1 MILIIYILTPFT
13 MTHSIHLF
21 QGFRIIQTRMMVLTI
36 LHGLR
41 PNPKLK
47 SILEGR
53 TDLQHLWG
61 TTLHSHNL
69 FSRQF
74 FQPQSVYIR
83 FTHIQNMQPK
93 FYLGSAMHHTL
104 DREYSRSRK
113 YFQLTHERLVQAELA
128 LRYWHE
134 HDNLY
139 IWAPIPIYTDRVD
152 YRSLEVALI
161 QEWQPRLNY
170 PFICQFY
177 HPKKGLL
184 KKPLLNSNAQ
194 FGLATLWRRAK
205 RVGFSGFLFV
215 NATKV
220 ILWKKPM
227 WPCISFSDEKCSLKF
242 NDLKTVSISD
252 TVPKQ
257 NVKSALGSMKANGF
271 QWFPN
276 TNATHVLKKTACN
289 VTHFFCNKSMR
300 QNRCSPCY
308 CGRAP
313 LPWRCSNRSKSIY
326 SLVCSTEPLFFL
338 TKFAANAFPAHYL
351 ALLLVFYFGFGCCLF
366 FSCRLCW
373 GCIVP
378 FPFSFCSRLKSL
390 CRWLHFRWLACLFFF
405 RGTVIFLP
413 CFAFWRCRR
422 ACRIGSQL
430 GQKTIFIQSF
440 QNRFRPHVTFFH
452 CAGAIRCFCLM
463 GCGGTA
469 GLFCRTSP
477 LSLPWAGQ
485 GFNAGHSCESFFS
498 EERLH
503 WRDWLCEIC

>member
-47 SILEGR
+47 SILEGC

-74 FQPQSVYIR
+74 FLPQRVYIR

-152 YRSLEVALI
+152 YRSLEAALI

-177 HPKKGLL
+177 HPKKGLQ
-184 KKPLLNSNAQ
+184 KNPSQ
-194 FGLATLWRRAK
+194 YQCT
-205 RVGFSGFLFV
+205 
-215 NATKV
+215 
-220 ILWKKPM
+220 I
-227 WPCISFSDEKCSLKF
+227 WPCHPLASCQTQIHSTLGSPSPDVITVSKPSRTLDHCPRLRIKYQGEIRTNKDASIQRWRSSFVLCPSPASQQHSGAFSDIVPDRHRCNHQMVARKTRPQGISLKST
-242 NDLKTVSISD
+242 L
-252 TVPKQ
+252 VP
-257 NVKSALGSMKANGF
+257 F
-271 QWFPN
+271 
-276 TNATHVLKKTACN
+276 
-289 VTHFFCNKSMR
+289 
-300 QNRCSPCY
+300 
-308 CGRAP
+308 
-313 LPWRCSNRSKSIY
+313 SKSSITAEEI
-326 SLVCSTEPLFFL
+326 SSRCWT
-338 TKFAANAFPAHYL
+338 TRYL
-351 ALLLVFYFGFGCCLF
+351 AILLPSKQSL
-366 FSCRLCW
+366 SNIRLSW
-373 GCIVP
+373 T
-378 FPFSFCSRLKSL
+378 LQ
-390 CRWLHFRWLACLFFF
+390 
-405 RGTVIFLP
+405 
-413 CFAFWRCRR
+413 
-422 ACRIGSQL
+422 SQT
-430 GQKTIFIQSF
+430 G
-440 QNRFRPHVTFFH
+440 N
-452 CAGAIRCFCLM
+452 
-463 GCGGTA
+463 
-469 GLFCRTSP
+469 
-477 LSLPWAGQ
+477 
-485 GFNAGHSCESFFS
+485 
-498 EERLH
+498 
-503 WRDWLCEIC
+503 